1 MNKLGVES
9 IISNI
14 CGKNKDMNSH
24 LFSAD
29 MKLADVIHAD
39 YSLLLLLHRFGI
51 NLGFGDKTVR
61 ECCEANH
68 VSCTLFLMICNVYSN
83 EQYLPTEKEIEG
95 IGANVDQLIAYL
107 KNSHSYYLENRML
120 SIQEQL
126 KEISEGCE
134 QQHQQIL
141 NLFFNEYKNEVIRHF
156 DYEEVTVFPYIS
168 NMVKGARP
176 EDYEIGVFRENHSNI
191 DDKLNDLK
199 NIIMKYLPGDTVS
212 DMRIRV
218 LFGIFALEEDLSK
231 HSLIEDKILVP
242 LVMKLEQRYAK
253 Q

>member
-1 MNKLGVES
+1 
-9 IISNI
+9 
-14 CGKNKDMNSH
+14 MNSH

-134 QQHQQIL
+134 QQHQQIFKIIILLPFTTSQACL
-141 NLFFNEYKNEVIRHF
+141 NFTNCTAYSFHYSGNTGNIFTTGVRLARSMALLRIVSGAAGVLHLDILIRK
-156 DYEEVTVFPYIS
+156 TCLIWCGNTAS
-168 NMVKGARP
+168 RP
-176 EDYEIGVFRENHSNI
+176 G
-191 DDKLNDLK
+191 
-199 NIIMKYLPGDTVS
+199 
-212 DMRIRV
+212 
-218 LFGIFALEEDLSK
+218 
-231 HSLIEDKILVP
+231 
-242 LVMKLEQRYAK
+242 
-253 Q
+253 